1 MTKLV
6 FSPCPR
12 VLVGG
17 ARQEE
22 IQSNDGAVER
32 SIKIELRSTWFEV
45 STCNGNIINVQLS
58 MKQKGRLFFSTNGC
72 KTKAK
77 RRGGLE
83 PISSREAL
91 DKTTSNNVPH
101 VWKLGKMVFDCA
113 QLV

>member
-1 MTKLV
+1 M
-6 FSPCPR
+6 
-12 VLVGG
+12 LVGG

-77 RRGGLE
+77 RRGGLG